1 MLQFARTY
9 AIENVSR
16 RNLLKGLA
24 AGSGLVLMARL
35 LPATARAA
43 QSSQFYDSGSDSM
56 PHGTV
61 NDPHVFISI
70 APDGTVTIFASR
82 SEMGTGAPRTSLPM
96 IVAEELNADWARVK
110 VVQSVADESIYGNQ
124 DTDGSRSVRHWL
136 QPMRECGAAMRMML
150 EAAAARQWG
159 VDVSQVRARDHEVVD
174 TTSGNTLGY
183 GELAA
188 AAAGMP
194 TPPLDQLTFKDPSQY
209 RYIGKGNVSIV
220 DLFDITVGKAQYGA
234 DFRLP
239 GQRYAVISR
248 PPVVGGKLVSYDA
261 SDAMKVPG
269 VERVTVVQGWQP
281 PGTKF
286 LPLGGVAVIARN
298 TGAAIK
304 GRDALKIVWDD
315 GPNKSYD
322 SDTYR
327 AQLQAAVNAPGEVV
341 RNGGDFDQ
349 AAKSAARVISAEYY
363 TPTLAHVSMEAPTAL
378 VSVSGDKVE
387 AWAPVQSS
395 GGTRDD
401 LAKLLNVPVKNVTL
415 HVTLLGGGFGRKSKC
430 DYVLEAGLLSK
441 EIGAPVQVQ
450 WTREDDIQH
459 CFFHA
464 EEAQRIDAAL
474 DANNKVIGWRHRSAA
489 PSILSTF
496 KTGVDHQANFEAQMG
511 LVDLA
516 FDIPNIRCETG
527 AAVAHARIGWFRSV
541 RFIPRAFAIQTFVA
555 ELAHELGRD
564 QKDMLLELLGPPR
577 IEDPRPQ
584 MAPGIYSVQA
594 YFNAPYE
601 SFPIDAGRI
610 RRVVELVAEKAGW
623 GRKLPPG
630 HGMGIAVHPQDRANT
645 CVATVVEVA
654 VASDGSFSVPRV
666 DTAIDCGFHVNP
678 ERIMSQCEGAAIMG
692 MSLAKYGKITFK
704 DGRVQQ
710 SNFFDY
716 PLIRINEAPKV
727 TNVYIVPQPYEVHA
741 SGVGEPPLPPFTP
754 ALCNA
759 ILAATGKRIRTL
771 PIGTHISTT

>member
-1 MLQFARTY
+1 MLQIARTI

-16 RNLLKGLA
+16 RNLLEGLL
-24 AGSGLVLMARL
+24 AGGGLVLMAWR
-35 LPATARAA
+35 LPAPARAA
-43 QSSQFYDSGSDSM
+43 QSNQFYPSGSDSM

-61 NDPHVFISI
+61 NDPRVFIAI
-70 APDGTVTIFASR
+70 APDGTVTIVAAR

-96 IVAEELNADWARVK
+96 IVAEELDADWSRIK
-110 VVQSVADESIYGNQ
+110 VVQAVGDEATYGNQ

-150 EAAAARQWG
+150 EAAAAQRWG
-159 VDVSQVRARDHEVVD
+159 IDRAQIQARNHEVVNK
-174 TTSGNTLGY
+174 SSNTKLGY

-188 AAAGMP
+188 AAATMAV
-194 TPPLDQLTFKDPSQY
+194 PPREQLIFKEPAQY

-220 DLFDITVGKAQYGA
+220 DLFDITVGKAKYGA

-239 GQRYAVISR
+239 GQRYAVIAR

-261 SDAMKVPG
+261 SEAMKVPG
-269 VERVTVVQGWQP
+269 VERVTVVQGWPP

-304 GRDALKIVWDD
+304 GRDALNITWDD

-322 SDTYR
+322 SDKYR
-327 AQLQAAVNAPGEVV
+327 TELEAAVRAPGEMV
-341 RNGGDFDQ
+341 RNRGDVDA

-363 TPTLAHVSMEAPTAL
+363 TPTLAHVSMEPPTAL
-378 VSVSGDKVE
+378 VSVSTDKTEV
-387 AWAPVQSS
+387 WAPVQSP
-395 GGTRDD
+395 GGTRED
-401 LAKLLNVPVKNVTL
+401 LAKLLNLPVERVTV
-415 HVTLLGGGFGRKSKC
+415 HTTLLGGGFGRKSKC
-430 DYVLEAGLLSK
+430 DYVLEAALLSK
-441 EIGAPVQVQ
+441 ELGAPVQLQ
-450 WTREDDIQH
+450 WTREDDIRH

-464 EEAQRIDAAL
+464 ENAQRIEAAL

-489 PSILSTF
+489 PSIMTTF
-496 KTGVDHQANFEAQMG
+496 KAGVEHQASFEVQMG
-511 LVDLA
+511 LVDLP

-527 AAVAHARIGWFRSV
+527 AAPAHARIGWFRSV
-541 RFIPRAFAIQTFVA
+541 RNIPHAFAIQGFVA

-564 QKDMLLELLGPPR
+564 PKDVLLELIGPPR
-577 IEDPRPQ
+577 IVDPRPQ
-584 MAPGIYSVQA
+584 LATGIYAVAS
-594 YFNAPYE
+594 YYNAPYE
-601 SFPIDAGRI
+601 LYPIDAGRM
-610 RRVVELVAEKAGW
+610 RGVVELVAEKAGW

-630 HGMGIAVHPQDRANT
+630 HGMGIAVHRNHANT
-645 CVATVVEVA
+645 FVATVVEVA
-654 VASDGSFSVPRV
+654 VDKSGSFSVPRV

-678 ERIMSQCEGAAIMG
+678 ERIRSQCEGAAVMG
-692 MSLAKYGKITFK
+692 MSLAKYGNITFK

-710 SNFFDY
+710 GNYYDY
-716 PLIRINEAPKV
+716 QLIRINEAPEV
-727 TNVYIVPQPYEVHA
+727 TNVYIVPHPFEVRA

-759 ILAATGKRIRTL
+759 IFAATGKPIRSL
-771 PIGTHISTT
+771 PIGEQLKL